1 MIPKDLK
8 IGDTFEEE
16 TLSGPVR
23 FKVVGFDAQGN
34 YISELAKDENV
45 VPVEELVEEE
55 LPFTEPDD
63 EIDEVQPVVE
73 EAKEKKPVKKTVKR
87 KTTAKKTSKK

>member
-1 MIPKDLK
+1 MAPKGLK
-8 IGDTFEEE
+8 VGDIFEEQ
-16 TLSGPVR
+16 GRYGIIRNRVIAI
-23 FKVVGFDAQGN
+23 DQQGN
-34 YISELAKDENV
+34 YIAEMVTDEVV
-45 VPVEELVEEE
+45 VPVEELIEEE